1 MSHGHVD
8 QAQFRQ
14 LLGRFATGVAVLA
27 IRLPDGRPAGMTVN
41 SLASVSLDPPLVAA
55 CIAHGADLHDALA
68 ASPGFA
74 LSILGEGQ
82 EALSRRFSGART
94 DRFAGVAHRP
104 SPGGHPILDGALA
117 WIECAHYAAVP
128 GGDHTILLGR
138 VVRGEAGDGAPLI
151 FYRGGYTGLRRGS

>member
-1 MSHGHVD
+1 MTQSHVD

-14 LLGRFATGVAVLA
+14 LLGRFATGVAILT

-55 CIAHGADLHDALA
+55 CIAHTAELHDAIA

-74 LSILGEGQ
+74 LSILEERQ
-82 EALSRRFSGART
+82 EALSRRFATAGV
-94 DRFAGVAHRP
+94 DRFAGIGHRA

-117 WIECAHYAAVP
+117 WIECVHHAAVP

-138 VVRGEAGDGAPLI
+138 VVRGEAGDGAPLV
-151 FYRGGYTGLRRGS
+151 FYRGGYSGLGRG